1 MTCFAHRPLCFGA
14 TAVSYVFE
22 LCRQADI
29 VQSEA
34 GFMRLHF
41 LHFQLD
47 ESQNQTRKLQR
58 SLDEQVEQTEN
69 LQVQLEHL
77 QSR

>member
-1 MTCFAHRPLCFGA
+1 MCVWHDMILC
-14 TAVSYVFE
+14 
-22 LCRQADI
+22 I
-29 VQSEA
+29 
-34 GFMRLHF
+34 
-41 LHFQLD
+41 QLD
-47 ESQNQTRKLQR
+47 ESHNQSRKLQR